1 MSRPSRRSSLGGG
14 EDIVTS
20 SPKSPRSSRRRSVE
34 PRSSRRRSLEP
45 RKNKSSSRRRSLEPR
60 KKDITASPYV
70 EDFEP
75 WATFDVDDG
84 DSKSQKK
91 KKKKKKASKK
101 EDDEDVSA
109 STPTESIKKKKKKRR
124 DSMVAD
130 IPKETINEEL
140 FDEEAEEAEEVEEVE
155 QKSMKSSRTDRS
167 GRTNRSGRSKSRK
180 SAIRSTR
187 ESRKLAKAASSS
199 SDDLSEA
206 GRVRKAARA
215 RRKKAEEE
223 FIQGI
228 GIVNDLQAELK
239 GEKQEKETLMA
250 QLQEALD
257 NNSKL
262 LVEGNKIDKHLDE
275 LTQKL
280 ERAEEEKAKLQE
292 TVATLERQEN
302 GDQDEIIQSL
312 NLQIQDQK
320 EEIKALEQQLQEA
333 ENEKEDA
340 KIDELQLKINRL
352 LEEKESVD
360 QALKALEKENLQLKT
375 SSNITSVEEE
385 QIDSESID
393 IPDLAGSLT
402 SLYDKI
408 DKLFLENER
417 LKEDVKRTAEEDLK
431 DTSINEELN
440 QNLIASKAEVTLL
453 RTENAELEKAFNK
466 LEKATEAK
474 DDRMLKF
481 EEVVE
486 GQLDRIEF
494 LEEKLIETED
504 EMFKVSK
511 MIICDEIFLESVI
524 SNL

>member
-1 MSRPSRRSSLGGG
+1 M
-14 EDIVTS
+14 
-20 SPKSPRSSRRRSVE
+20 E
-34 PRSSRRRSLEP
+34 PRKNKSSRRRSLEP
-45 RKNKSSSRRRSLEPR
+45 KN
-60 KKDITASPYV
+60 KDITASPYV

-130 IPKETINEEL
+130 VPKETINEEV
-140 FDEEAEEAEEVEEVE
+140 FDEEAEEVEEVE

-199 SDDLSEA
+199 DDDLSEA
-206 GRVRKAARA
+206 GKVRKAARA

-292 TVATLERQEN
+292 AVGTLERQEN
-302 GDQDEIIQSL
+302 GDQEEIIQSL
-312 NLQIQDQK
+312 NLQIEDQK

-375 SSNITSVEEE
+375 SSNISSMEEE
-385 QIDSESID
+385 EVDSESID

-511 MIICDEIFLESVI
+511 MIICAEIFLESVV